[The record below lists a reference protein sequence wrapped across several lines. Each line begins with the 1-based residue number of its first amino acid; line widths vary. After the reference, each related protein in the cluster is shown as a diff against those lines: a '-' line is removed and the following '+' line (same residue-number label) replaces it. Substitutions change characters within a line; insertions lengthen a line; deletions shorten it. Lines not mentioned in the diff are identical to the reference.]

1 MKAKKTFLIIGII
14 LMLAFIVGV
23 ILYYVPY
30 VTKINIT
37 LNAVKLDENGNEIGT
52 VQIVIQ
58 GNKQDYLFQ
67 EDRVDL
73 SIEPFDNLVNIT
85 PSNQDGIAGVIH
97 PTFVGDYSLV
107 YYGAS
112 VQTTV
117 NVTDAYAFCTLAISD
132 DLGRWAFRR
141 SENGK
146 ETYYV
151 ASVSGNDTTEELI
164 AFFRGLIPG

>member
-1 MKAKKTFLIIGII
+1 MKAKKIFLIIGII

-23 ILYYVPY
+23 ILYYVPN
-30 VTKINIT
+30 VTKINVT
-37 LNAVKLDENGNEIGT
+37 LNAVTLDENGDEIGT
-52 VQIVIQ
+52 VQIAMQ

-73 SIEPFDNLVNIT
+73 SISPFDNLVNIT
-85 PSNQDGIAGVIH
+85 PSNQDGIAGVVH
-97 PTFVGDYSLV
+97 PIRSGDYSLV

-117 NVTDAYAFCTLAISD
+117 NVADAYAFCTLAFSD
-132 DLGRWAFRR
+132 DLDCWAFRR
-141 SENGK
+141 YENGK

-151 ASVSGNDTTEELI
+151 ASVSGNYTTKELV
-164 AFFRGLIPG
+164 AFFRGLIAN